1 MSVADTLNS
10 EIYQLGSRT
19 QGLKAARSSCRSF
32 NDLIAPVL
40 FATITLPGSFT
51 RWKELVNG
59 AIISPQKYTKHLI
72 IKKSLDIGKLL
83 VESAAEAKR
92 SSATTPESRWFCI
105 RECLV
110 EAIGRLNHL
119 EQVRRVRRLL
129 ILTWIDGAEHPLYS
143 WNIDGEQQRVY
154 EAVVDGLTDLFSVRH
169 LMVNTATSIQ
179 SDGVIPAFPPIH
191 RFTTLES
198 LSVKCTY
205 AQYQGNNNLLARM
218 IAALLQA
225 NPGLKSLSI
234 DHHGHSGDRSA
245 LYTLNNLFAR
255 KLEAQDEA
263 EDDILKA
270 IAGIDLGVTSGA
282 EQLPLLPTGDLGAGE
297 SPLKY
302 SIGLSLERLA
312 IGTDL
317 IDAQVSID
325 VIRRIRNLREF
336 LTPIDTFRHG
346 RLEQHQNL
354 QNFWRVLE
362 RNRIALVTF
371 QNDDI
376 GHGCMDYL
384 LSTTGQQSLAFTDPP
399 SYPPSLRDSSVNWH
413 PGFKSIHLHN
423 LSSTNSQPRLESAD
437 STEYGATFFTKI
449 LPHHS
454 ATLTKLI
461 LHCATPCSWCYEK
474 KYLEILSQVRGL
486 ETLGLTVIWDVTAL
500 DDSEQKSTLVS
511 F

>member
-1 MSVADTLNS
+1 
-10 EIYQLGSRT
+10 
-19 QGLKAARSSCRSF
+19 
-32 NDLIAPVL
+32 
-40 FATITLPGSFT
+40 
-51 RWKELVNG
+51 
-59 AIISPQKYTKHLI
+59 
-72 IKKSLDIGKLL
+72 
-83 VESAAEAKR
+83 
-92 SSATTPESRWFCI
+92 
-105 RECLV
+105 
-110 EAIGRLNHL
+110 
-119 EQVRRVRRLL
+119 
-129 ILTWIDGAEHPLYS
+129 
-143 WNIDGEQQRVY
+143 
-154 EAVVDGLTDLFSVRH
+154 
-169 LMVNTATSIQ
+169 MVNTATSIQ

-500 DDSEQKSTLVS
+500 DDSEQKSTLFSLISLAPLLRHLQSLTIYKVQAS
-511 F
+511 VTSPAATRSPYRFGQGPPIVLGRESLDRQLEGALGFYTPPNGPGHRAWDGHLSEITVNGRVYKLQKLTGNMVTGKILPSSLAVMWGYRLKHVLVDFGAIQF